1 MIQLKLNN
9 KNNMLN
15 LKKQTITDQLDDNGD
30 QNKTF
35 EFVDSSTIKEADII
49 FPPEVVHGMLYGKSK
64 MIIGGHSKSYKSW
77 FATQLGLAIAY
88 GKKFIGFS
96 TNQTKV
102 FYLNLE
108 LPDFVIEKRL
118 FDLRADLGITSEE
131 GDGKFTL
138 INARGRWNGLESLE
152 VLGKQ
157 IADECEEP
165 PVIVIDPIY
174 KINCMDENSTADM
187 SELFDEI
194 DHLINETQATVIM
207 VHHFKKPS
215 GNKMNESS
223 MHQLCGSSIICRDMD
238 TFVGISNKDDINFKA
253 HFTLRGHPR
262 HEDLE
267 VKRKNNLFSI
277 ENPFAA

>member
-1 MIQLKLNN
+1 MRNTNIL
-9 KNNMLN
+9 
-15 LKKQTITDQLDDNGD
+15 TIADQINENGH
-30 QNKTF
+30 QNETF

-49 FPPEVVHGMLYGKSK
+49 SPPEIVHGMLYGKSK

-88 GKKFIGFS
+88 GKEFLGFS
-96 TNQTKV
+96 TEQTKV

-108 LPDFVIEKRL
+108 LPDFVINKRL
-118 FDLRADLGITSEE
+118 FDLRANLGIIPKE
-131 GDGKFTL
+131 GDGRFNL
-138 INARGRWNGLESLE
+138 INARGIWNGLESLE
-152 VLGKQ
+152 FLGRQ
-157 IADECEEP
+157 IADECEAP

-174 KINCMDENSTADM
+174 KIDCMDENSTVQM
-187 SELFDEI
+187 GELFKEI
-194 DHLINETQATVIM
+194 DHLINETQASVIM

-253 HFTLRGHPR
+253 HFTLRGHPP

>member
-1 MIQLKLNN
+1 MIKI
-9 KNNMLN
+9 
-15 LKKQTITDQLDDNGD
+15 KKSTITDQFDNNGVQDINSD
-30 QNKTF
+30 QNEKF
-35 EFVDSSTIKEADII
+35 KIVDSSTIKEADTIS
-49 FPPEVVHGMLYGKSK
+49 PPEVVHGMLYGKSK

-88 GKKFIGFS
+88 GNEFIGFS

-108 LPDFVIEKRL
+108 LPDFVINKRL
-118 FDLRADLGITSEE
+118 FDLRANLGIIPKE
-131 GDGKFTL
+131 GDGRFNL
-138 INARGRWNGLESLE
+138 INARGKWHGLESLE
-152 VLGKQ
+152 VLGRQ
-157 IADECEEP
+157 IADECEAP

-174 KINCMDENSTADM
+174 KIHCMDENSTDQM
-187 SELFDEI
+187 GELFKEI
-194 DHLINETQATVIM
+194 DHLINETQASVIM
-207 VHHFKKPS
+207 VHHFRKPS
-215 GNKMNESS
+215 GDKKGGPSL
-223 MHQLCGSSIICRDMD
+223 HQLCGSNVICRDMD